1 MSHNRAIGR
10 IGETE
15 AINYLHSKGYHVV
28 EQNFY
33 THWGEIDIIAK
44 KDKKLSFI
52 EVKTRTGQNKG
63 KPFDS
68 VTSSKIKHL
77 FRPIRLYLLQNNYK
91 DYKLSLDVI
100 SIVLKEDLSVDKINH
115 YENIYGY

>member
-1 MSHNRAIGR
+1 MMNNIKIGK
-10 IGETE
+10 IGEKI
-15 AINYLHSKGYHVV
+15 AKDLLIKKGYQIIQ
-28 EQNFY
+28 QNFY

-44 KDKKLSFI
+44 KDRKLSFI

-68 VTSSKIKHL
+68 VTSAKIKHL
-77 FRPIRLYLLQNNYK
+77 MRPIRLYLLQNNYK

-100 SIVLKEDLSVDKINH
+100 SILLKEDFSIDKINH
-115 YENIYGY
+115 YENVYR